1 MSSSHH
7 TGDNNETFWREDS
20 HPPGSISGGGI
31 PTIVDLG
38 LVSQIPLFERPHST
52 LDPKSLSTT
61 PMIAFMDRDE
71 DYVHTTD
78 NFIGEFD
85 YGLTSQSAAAIYG
98 SGWDYPHESS
108 SSSSSLSSSPWLP
121 LSPPASPPPQSP
133 LSSATPSK
141 PHVCALCPGTTTC
154 FKLKKDLNRH
164 LGTVHATGYE
174 QVYCCRCKKQGV
186 RKDNYLRHVRRCNKE
201 RYCFYYTCKCLFV
214 CAEKEEHLDHVTN
227 CQYGLGT
234 PGRSSAS

>member
-7 TGDNNETFWREDS
+7 TGDNNETFWPERS
-20 HPPGSISGGGI
+20 HPPGSVFGDDI

-38 LVSQIPLFERPHST
+38 LVSQIPLFGGLHNT
-52 LDPKSLSTT
+52 LDPKSLSMT
-61 PMIAFMDRDE
+61 PMTAFMDKDE
-71 DYVHTTD
+71 GYVHTTD
-78 NFIGEFD
+78 NLIGELD
-85 YGLTSQSAAAIYG
+85 YGLISQSAAAIYG
-98 SGWDYPHESS
+98 SGWGYPHESS
-108 SSSSSLSSSPWLP
+108 PSLLSPSWLP
-121 LSPPASPPPQSP
+121 LSPPTSLPPQSP
-133 LSSATPSK
+133 LPSAIPSK

-174 QVYCCRCKKQGV
+174 EVYCCRCKKQGV

-201 RYCFYYTCKCLFV
+201 RYCVYYTCKCFFV

>member
-1 MSSSHH
+1 MSSSHD
-7 TGDNNETFWREDS
+7 TRNNNETFWPEDS
-20 HPPGSISGGGI
+20 HPPGSISEGGI

-38 LVSQIPLFERPHST
+38 LVSQILFFGGSHST
-52 LDPKSLSTT
+52 LDLKSLSTT
-61 PMIAFMDRDE
+61 PMTAFMDRDE

-78 NFIGEFD
+78 NFIGELD
-85 YGLTSQSAAAIYG
+85 YGLTSQSTAAIYG
-98 SGWDYPHESS
+98 SEWGYPHESS
-108 SSSSSLSSSPWLP
+108 SSLPPWLP
-121 LSPPASPPPQSP
+121 LSPPTSLPPQSP
-133 LSSATPSK
+133 LSSAIPSK

-174 QVYCCRCKKQGV
+174 EVYCCRCKKQGV

-201 RYCFYYTCKCLFV
+201 SHDFYYTCKCLFV
-214 CAEKEEHLDHVTN
+214 CGEKEEHLDHVTN

-234 PGRSSAS
+234 PGRSRIS